1 MTQIVQ
7 DLQQNELKTMYK
19 NQGINYLGLF
29 GSFARGENNYQSDID
44 LLIDFDETKSL
55 FDLVNVQLHF
65 QDVLGKKVDLSMK
78 GNLKKSLE
86 SYINK
91 DLITVYEKN

>member
-1 MTQIVQ
+1 
-7 DLQQNELKTMYK
+7 MYK

-55 FDLVNVQLHF
+55 FDLVNIQLFF
-65 QDVLGKKVDLSMK
+65 QNTLGKKVDLAMK